1 MINLNFLFWNFL
13 FLFSFIYIEYI
24 ITLIFKNFFNKT
36 KNYSILNLKNN
47 NFIINWKN
55 KYIHII
61 NILILLYF
69 ITLKITIFNNLIFF
83 IFIYLIINQ
92 IFIFLNNNTINFINF
107 NVIIFSFI
115 FFFINNL
122 ITFFIY
128 IEFYSIIYY
137 FFFIN
142 NKNNIKIYLIQY
154 KNSLLL
160 YLFNNFI
167 TSILFLFTLIF
178 VINKFGTVNFLE
190 LYYLK
195 NIDSLNSIIYLLI
208 LSFIIKL
215 SLPGFHFLKLEI
227 YKYLNYELVII
238 FSVISLYLNYI
249 FIFYLFNINF
259 IFNILQTYKYLTLLI
274 VLFFFFF
281 IQKLKINNF
290 NEFIAYSGFAT
301 NNLIML
307 NYLI

>member
-1 MINLNFLFWNFL
+1 M
-13 FLFSFIYIEYI
+13 
-24 ITLIFKNFFNKT
+24 
-36 KNYSILNLKNN
+36 
-47 NFIINWKN
+47 
-55 KYIHII
+55 
-61 NILILLYF
+61 
-69 ITLKITIFNNLIFF
+69 
-83 IFIYLIINQ
+83 
-92 IFIFLNNNTINFINF
+92 
-107 NVIIFSFI
+107 
-115 FFFINNL
+115 
-122 ITFFIY
+122 
-128 IEFYSIIYY
+128 
-137 FFFIN
+137 
-142 NKNNIKIYLIQY
+142 
-154 KNSLLL
+154 